1 MAAILSPISY
11 LPSEVVGYILLRLPV
26 DDLIRCMCV
35 LKRWNAIIRSQKFIK
50 DHLKCSLENKIDRS
64 IVLKDDQADSDFFSL
79 AFYARDSFSNAR
91 RIAQPLTHPG
101 RDTVIVGNCNGLLCI
116 YNRFHDND
124 LAVWNPSIHRFR
136 RIPFTPIEIPPSTK
150 GSYPTYGF
158 GFDITND
165 DYKLVRIVEF
175 HNIDRKLVG
184 SEVKLYSL
192 RGNSW
197 KRIQSLPCTGIS
209 YYSHAVPLN
218 GALHWLVNHR
228 SHSNEERVL
237 TLDLA
242 TETFKEFPTPF
253 AEIDCGIGL
262 EVLGS
267 NLCICVNH
275 FGTQNDVWLMKK
287 YGVADSW
294 TPLYTIKQEAVDWL
308 LEYCRPLVF
317 SNTGKRVLLQSNS
330 DITLD
335 KNLFWYDLEKKMV
348 KELKIPGLPSL
359 FTAAICVGSLLL
371 FDGDPVARQQ
381 QAKRKFE
388 AGNSRNCLF

>member
-1 MAAILSPISY
+1 
-11 LPSEVVGYILLRLPV
+11 
-26 DDLIRCMCV
+26 
-35 LKRWNAIIRSQKFIK
+35 
-50 DHLKCSLENKIDRS
+50 
-64 IVLKDDQADSDFFSL
+64 
-79 AFYARDSFSNAR
+79 
-91 RIAQPLTHPG
+91 
-101 RDTVIVGNCNGLLCI
+101 
-116 YNRFHDND
+116 
-124 LAVWNPSIHRFR
+124 
-136 RIPFTPIEIPPSTK
+136 
-150 GSYPTYGF
+150 
-158 GFDITND
+158 
-165 DYKLVRIVEF
+165 
-175 HNIDRKLVG
+175 
-184 SEVKLYSL
+184 
-192 RGNSW
+192 
-197 KRIQSLPCTGIS
+197 
-209 YYSHAVPLN
+209 LN

-253 AEIDCGIGL
+253 SEIDCGIGL

-275 FGTQNDVWLMKK
+275 QGTQNDVWVMKK
-287 YGVADSW
+287 YGVAESW
-294 TPLYTIKQEAVDWL
+294 TPWYTITQEAVEWL

-317 SNTGKRVLLQSNS
+317 SNTRKRVLLQSNS
-330 DITLD
+330 NITLD